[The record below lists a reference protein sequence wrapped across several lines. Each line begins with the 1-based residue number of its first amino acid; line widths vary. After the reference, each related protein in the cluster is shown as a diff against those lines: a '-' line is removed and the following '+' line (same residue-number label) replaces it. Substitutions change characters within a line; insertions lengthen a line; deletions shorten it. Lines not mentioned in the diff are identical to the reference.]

1 MDPLYDD
8 PDARPRR
15 LAVLAGFGIITATG
29 FATIAAMALD
39 NGAPQQDTAL
49 PDSVITTSSSTPP
62 GDSVHFRTAD
72 KPATGTFRPDS
83 SRDSPAKSSGRD
95 APEEANSSAG
105 EPADTGE
112 PGGHPAPGDSDD
124 GGSGGDSGGD
134 GGGGSDDPSGNP
146 HPTGPPPP
154 EDSGDPPP
162 EESSESSTPSETSS
176 SESNPPPSSDS
187 SSEDSSSQA
196 ASSGHTSTRESAD
209 RGTTA

>member
-15 LAVLAGFGIITATG
+15 LAVLAGFGIIAATG

-39 NGAPQQDTAL
+39 DGGTQQDTAL

-72 KPATGTFRPDS
+72 EPATGTSRPEP
-83 SRDSPAKSSGRD
+83 SRDYPAENSGRD
-95 APEEANSSAG
+95 VPEGANSSAG
-105 EPADTGE
+105 KPADTGE
-112 PGGHPAPGDSDD
+112 SGDHPAPGGSDN
-124 GGSGGDSGGD
+124 GGDGDSGDD

-146 HPTGPPPP
+146 HPTRTPPP
-154 EDSGDPPP
+154 EDSGEQPPTKEP
-162 EESSESSTPSETSS
+162 PESSTS
-176 SESNPPPSSDS
+176 SEPPNSESDPPPSSDS

-196 ASSGHTSTRESAD
+196 ASSDHTSTRESAD